1 MTDGDGY
8 LGPAVLINGADEVPV
23 EVTLAGQFDP
33 ISGHYRW
40 YGRIASSDEVA
51 ALLSEGVRSVVLRTP
66 HREVTTVLADID
78 PWGRPRVG
86 GVGAA
91 PFEVRTTL
99 FGEGS

>member
-8 LGPAVLINGADEVPV
+8 NGPAVLINGTDEVAV

-40 YGRIASSDEVA
+40 YGRVAASDEVA
-51 ALLSEGVRSVVLRTP
+51 ALLAAGVRSVVLRTP
-66 HREVTTVLADID
+66 HRDVATTLSDID

-91 PFEVRTTL
+91 PFEVLT
-99 FGEGS
+99 SVPD